1 MKSYIILLAFSFF
14 LFSCEKKEIPVSAP
28 VPGDVTTSQ
37 VIMGSDYSKKI
48 FYRLKSD
55 EIQAEIDKS
64 SYDLSFESSEEGWHV
79 LLNSANLMKAAYYEN
94 AGFDDAL
101 ILANANW
108 KWDACSGNLDSAS
121 IGDWR
126 SKNGI
131 YLIDRGYDQ
140 LGNFL
145 GYAKLIVD
153 SVDSDH
159 YYIRTSELNGD
170 NLKSITIAKYKN
182 LNYTEFSFDNGYEA
196 ISQMLPDNDEWD
208 LVFTQYTY
216 VYYDLEEVTP
226 YQVTG
231 VLLNPKYVQAQMEIE
246 VAFEDI
252 DLEYASN
259 IVLSENNDVIGFNWK
274 SYNFDEGYY
283 SIASDQSYIIRD
295 VEGIFYKLRFVD
307 FYTDGGVKGAP
318 KFEFQ
323 KL

>member
-1 MKSYIILLAFSFF
+1 MKTYIILLAFSFF
-14 LFSCEKKEIPVSAP
+14 LFACEKKEIPVSAP
-28 VPGDVTTSQ
+28 VPGDVITSQ
-37 VIMGSDYSKKI
+37 IEMGSDYSKKI

-55 EIQAEIDKS
+55 EIIAEIDKS

-79 LLNSANLMKAAYYEN
+79 LLNSANLVKAAFYEN
-94 AGFDDAL
+94 AGFNDPL
-101 ILANANW
+101 ILADANW
-108 KWDACSGNLDSAS
+108 KWDACSGNLDSAA

-126 SKNGI
+126 SQNGV

-145 GYAKLIVD
+145 GYAKLAVD
-153 SVDSDH
+153 SVDAHH
-159 YYIRTSELNGD
+159 YYIRTSDLNGT
-170 NLKSITIAKYKN
+170 NLNVISLAKYNN
-182 LNYTEFSFDNGYEA
+182 LNFTAFSFDNGYEA
-196 ISQMLPDNDEWD
+196 ISQMLPACNEWD
-208 LVFTQYTY
+208 LLFTQYTY
-216 VYYDLEEVTP
+216 VYYDLEEITP

-231 VLLNPKYVQAQMEIE
+231 VLLNPKYVQAQMLMD

-259 IVLSENNDVIGFNWK
+259 ITLSTNNDAIGFSWK

-283 SIASDQSYIIRD
+283 SIASDQNYIVRD
-295 VEGIFYKLRFVD
+295 VEGIYYKLRFID
-307 FYTDGGVKGAP
+307 FYTDSGVKGAP